1 MSINVSTIV
10 DARKI
15 SGTSPSLRRFA
26 TPQRPCIWQPADMPT
41 ELRQARR
48 PLLCELHAHSTWSD
62 GELDLDRLADLYGE
76 RGFDVLCITDHAVR
90 ATDPTSH
97 AVGERTHAAY
107 LDAIDGVAERALRDH
122 GLLVIPGLE
131 LTYSDADADL
141 AVHALAVGL
150 RRYVGVDDGPRA
162 AMAEARAAGA
172 AIIAAH
178 PHGEERD
185 PTPGRTT
192 RGVYADPAHMR
203 ELVDRYELVNRH
215 DVFAWVARKR
225 LPSVACGD
233 AHRAEHLLT
242 WKTLLACD
250 RTQDDV
256 ICYLRSGAPAH
267 LTRVDEPAPAGA
279 AMHAA

>member
-1 MSINVSTIV
+1 MQPGGRVISTP
-10 DARKI
+10 
-15 SGTSPSLRRFA
+15 SPPFRRFE
-26 TPQRPCIWQPADMPT
+26 TPRRACTWQHWDVPT
-41 ELRQARR
+41 GRRQPRR

-62 GELDLDRLADLYGE
+62 GELDLDRLVDLYGE
-76 RGFDVLCITDHAVR
+76 RGFDVLCVTDHVVR
-90 ATDPTSH
+90 ATDPTSR
-97 AVGERTHAAY
+97 AVGVRNHAAY
-107 LDAIDGVAERALRDH
+107 LDAIDGAAERALRDH

-131 LTYSDADADL
+131 LTYSDMDADI

-192 RGVYADPAHMR
+192 RGVYVDPQHMR
-203 ELVDRYELVNRH
+203 DLVDRYELVNRH
-215 DVFAWVARKR
+215 DVFAWVARDR

-233 AHRAEHLLT
+233 THLAEHVLT

-250 RTQDDV
+250 LSQDDV
-256 ICYLRSGAPAH
+256 VRHLRSDAPAY
-267 LTRVDEPAPAGA
+267 LTRVDADAAAGA

>member
-1 MSINVSTIV
+1 MQPGDRIISTP
-10 DARKI
+10 
-15 SGTSPSLRRFA
+15 SPPLRRFE
-26 TPQRPCIWQPADMPT
+26 TPEHACTCQHWGVPT
-41 ELRQARR
+41 GSRQTRR

-62 GELDLDRLADLYGE
+62 GELDLDRLVDLYGE
-76 RGFDVLCITDHAVR
+76 QGFDVLCITDHVVR

-97 AVGERTHAAY
+97 AVGVRDHAAY
-107 LDAIDGVAERALRDH
+107 LDAVDGAAERALRDH

-131 LTYSDADADL
+131 LTYSDMDADI

-185 PTPGRTT
+185 PSPGRTT
-192 RGVYADPAHMR
+192 RGVYLDPQHMR
-203 ELVDRYELVNRH
+203 DLVDRYELVNRH
-215 DVFAWVARKR
+215 DVFAWVARER

-233 AHRAEHLLT
+233 THLAEHVLT

-250 RTQDDV
+250 RSHDDV
-256 ICYLRSGAPAH
+256 VRYLRSGAPAY
-267 LTRVDEPAPAGA
+267 LTRVDDAAAA

>member
-1 MSINVSTIV
+1 VPT
-10 DARKI
+10 R
-15 SGTSPSLRRFA
+15 TR
-26 TPQRPCIWQPADMPT
+26 QP
-41 ELRQARR
+41 RR

-62 GELDLDRLADLYGE
+62 GELDLDRLADLYGA
-76 RGFDVLCITDHAVR
+76 RGFDVLCITDHVVR

-131 LTYSDADADL
+131 LTYSDMDADV

-185 PTPGRTT
+185 LTPGRTT
-192 RGVYADPAHMR
+192 RGVYLDPEHMR
-203 ELVDRYELVNRH
+203 DLVDRYELVNRH

-233 AHRAEHLLT
+233 AHLAEHVLT
-242 WKTLLACD
+242 WKTLLTCEQ
-250 RTQDDV
+250 TEDDV
-256 ICYLRSGAPAH
+256 VRYLRSDAPAH
-267 LTRVDEPAPAGA
+267 LTRVDDGAATGA